1 MQRKLFWRAT
11 LLPTVEQ
18 LEWYSNFDFDILKRK
33 NETEEHNNSEENT
46 ECSFKR
52 QLYFSDLNT

>member
-11 LLPTVEQ
+11 PLPTVEQ
-18 LEWYSNFDFDILKRK
+18 LEWYSNFDFDILQRTKQ
-33 NETEEHNNSEENT
+33 NNSEENT

-52 QLYFSDLNT
+52 QLTSVNTQ